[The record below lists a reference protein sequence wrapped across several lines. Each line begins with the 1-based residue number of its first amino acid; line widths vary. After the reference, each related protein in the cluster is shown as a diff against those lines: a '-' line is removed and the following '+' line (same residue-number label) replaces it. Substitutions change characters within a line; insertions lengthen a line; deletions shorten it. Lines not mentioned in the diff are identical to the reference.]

1 MEADFTARHGS
12 KEKTEMKFNKES
24 CINPR
29 EKKYFMHLGNFN
41 FDKYHRQTRNNLAE
55 YCNNSR
61 VHSSSFYMTIAKR

>member
-29 EKKYFMHLGNFN
+29 EKKIFHASWQFQ
-41 FDKYHRQTRNNLAE
+41 F
-55 YCNNSR
+55 
-61 VHSSSFYMTIAKR
+61 